1 MTKANMMQPHR
12 NVMRQPHYLFRHRPE
27 LIAAVLLIL
36 GSNASSQELW
46 WAHPNMKLD
55 SIVVRDKSSLVSTPQ
70 SLTVNVANKEIGS
83 LSIIVESQFEI
94 WDTVPRPLQYYAPSN
109 CLIVTDRSLQTIDT
123 LWNLYAD
130 GRSTLRV
137 VDVRESLL
145 WDVPLFCL
153 ESIGNSD
160 VNEKQFIEYRSGKA
174 KELFSIDNLAGLK
187 RDTDSTFLGVA
198 ICRDELVSKAYEC
211 PLTVSLN
218 DYSVEYQIPDVQSI
232 NYNSTVVEEFV
243 GYKYIDGNRIPYTLK
258 VGTNITVD
266 TLYRSKRLVLLIVG
280 DGGHVIVDVD
290 TIQGKIETE
299 SAG

>member
-1 MTKANMMQPHR
+1 
-12 NVMRQPHYLFRHRPE
+12 MRKPHYLFRLRPE
-27 LIAAVLLIL
+27 LMAVILLIL

-46 WAHPNMKLD
+46 WAPPNEKLD
-55 SIVVRDKSSLVSTPQ
+55 SIVVRDRSSLESTPQ
-70 SLTVNVANKEIGS
+70 TVTVSVANKDIGS
-83 LSIIVESQFEI
+83 LSINVESQFEI
-94 WDTVPRPLQYYAPSN
+94 WDAVPRPLHYYAPSN
-109 CLIVTDRSLQTIDT
+109 CLIVTDRSLHTIDT

-137 VDVRESLL
+137 VDVREILL

-160 VNEKQFIEYRSGKA
+160 VNEKQFIEYRNGKA
-174 KELFSIDNLAGLK
+174 RELFSIDNLVDLK
-187 RDTDSTFLGVA
+187 HDTDSTFLGVA

-211 PLTVSLN
+211 PLKVSHN

-232 NYNSTVVEEFV
+232 NYNSMVVEEFV
-243 GYKYIDGNRIPYTLK
+243 GYRYIDGSRIPYTLK

-266 TLYRSKRLVLLIVG
+266 TLYRSKGLVLLIVG